1 MGLSSAPMTRREN
14 AIEVRDVSKSFR
26 IPVNRAITLKQRV
39 LHPLERRQYRA
50 LRALEDV
57 TFDVGRGEFFGVVGR
72 NGSGKSTL
80 LKLIASIYR
89 ADRGTIRVAGRM
101 APFIELGVGFNPE
114 LSARDNVVLNGV
126 MMGLTPREARR
137 RYDEVI
143 EFAELE
149 EFTELK
155 LRNYSSG
162 MRVRLAFA
170 VMVQVDADVM
180 VIDEV
185 LAVGDESFQE
195 RCAEAFAQ
203 LIDRGKTIVLVTHSM
218 VSIRQYC
225 HRALLLEAGRI
236 DTIGDP
242 EDVAARYTEVNFAHQ
257 KVGRGLRKPGDPQI
271 PRAEPLRLARI
282 TDAWIQGGDGERTR
296 SVQRRDAIQLRAEVE
311 VEPVND
317 LGAAWFA
324 LEIWKAGGGR
334 IFAPVSAPLD
344 VGERLRAGERAL
356 VSATIENRL
365 APGRY
370 RLNCGLSLRGQGRE
384 VPISA
389 VFGVAFNVTGER
401 MPDSLTDFE
410 TDVRIEPHVEAGVV
424 RS

>member
-1 MGLSSAPMTRREN
+1 MTRREN
-14 AIEVRDVSKSFR
+14 AIEVRGVSKSFR
-26 IPVNRAITLKQRV
+26 IPLNRAVTLKQRV
-39 LHPLERRQYRA
+39 LHPLERRQYRP

-57 TFDVGRGEFFGVVGR
+57 SFDVGRGEFFGIVGR

-89 ADRGTIRVAGRM
+89 ADRGTIGVAGRM

-162 MRVRLAFA
+162 MRVRLAFS

-180 VIDEV
+180 LIDEV
-185 LAVGDESFQE
+185 LAVGDASFQE
-195 RCAEAFAQ
+195 RCAETFAD
-203 LIDRGKTIVLVTHSM
+203 LIDRGKTIMLVTHSM
-218 VSIRQYC
+218 PNVRRYC
-225 HRALLLEAGRI
+225 DRALLLEAGRI

-242 EDVAARYTEVNFAHQ
+242 AEVAARYTEVNFAHQ
-257 KVGRGLRKPGDPQI
+257 KLGRGLRKPGDPGV
-271 PRAEPLRLARI
+271 PRSESLRLGRVI
-282 TDAWIQGGDGERTR
+282 DAWIEGGDGERTS
-296 SVQRRDAIQLRAEVE
+296 SVSRRQPIQLRVE
-311 VEPVND
+311 VEPDHNI
-317 LGAAWFA
+317 GKAWFA
-324 LEIWKAGGGR
+324 MEIWRAGGGR
-334 IFAPVSAPLD
+334 IFAPISPQLD
-344 VGERLRAGERAL
+344 LGEGLRAGER
-356 VSATIENRL
+356 VVITATIENRL
-365 APGRY
+365 TPGRY
-370 RLNCGLSLRGQGRE
+370 RLNSGLSLRGQGRE
-384 VPISA
+384 VPVTP
-389 VFGVAFNVTGER
+389 VFGVPFDVTGR
-401 MPDSLTDFE
+401 RLPGSLTDFE
-410 TDVRIEPHVEAGVV
+410 HDVRIEPRVQADVV

>member
-1 MGLSSAPMTRREN
+1 M
-14 AIEVRDVSKSFR
+14 
-26 IPVNRAITLKQRV
+26 
-39 LHPLERRQYRA
+39 
-50 LRALEDV
+50 
-57 TFDVGRGEFFGVVGR
+57 GR

-89 ADRGTIRVAGRM
+89 ADEGTIRVAGRM

-114 LSARDNVVLNGV
+114 LSACDNVVLNGV

-180 VIDEV
+180 LIDEM
-185 LAVGDESFQE
+185 LAVGDASFQE
-195 RCAEAFAQ
+195 RCAETFTQ

-218 VSIRQYC
+218 GNIRRYC

-242 EDVAARYTEVNFAHQ
+242 GEVAARYTEVNFAHQ
-257 KVGRGLRKPGDPQI
+257 KQRRGLRKPGDPRI
-271 PRAEPLRLARI
+271 PGRAAAARPDHRRLDR
-282 TDAWIQGGDGERTR
+282 GSRRERTTR
-296 SVQRRDAIQLRAEVE
+296 SSVARRSSFGPRSSSD
-311 VEPVND
+311 EPRTTP
-317 LGAAWFA
+317 GSR
-324 LEIWKAGGGR
+324 LEIWRAGGGR
-334 IFAPVSAPLD
+334 LFAPP
-344 VGERLRAGERAL
+344 RRAGS
-356 VSATIENRL
+356 SAIASRPASEW
-365 APGRY
+365 
-370 RLNCGLSLRGQGRE
+370 
-384 VPISA
+384 
-389 VFGVAFNVTGER
+389 
-401 MPDSLTDFE
+401 
-410 TDVRIEPHVEAGVV
+410 
-424 RS
+424 

>member
-1 MGLSSAPMTRREN
+1 MTRREN
-14 AIEVRDVSKSFR
+14 AIEVRGVSKSFR
-26 IPVNRAITLKQRV
+26 IPVNRAVTLKQRV
-39 LHPLERRQYRA
+39 LHPLERRQYRQ
-50 LRALEDV
+50 LHALEEV
-57 TFDVGRGEFFGVVGR
+57 SFDVARGEFFGVVGR

-89 ADRGTIRVAGRM
+89 ADQGTIRVAGRL

-149 EFTELK
+149 EFTQLK

-180 VIDEV
+180 VVDEV

-195 RCAEAFAQ
+195 RCAEAFGQ
-203 LIDRGKTIVLVTHSM
+203 LIDRGKTIVLVTHAM
-218 VSIRQYC
+218 ANIRQYC

-236 DTIGDP
+236 DTFGDP

-257 KVGRGLRKPGDPQI
+257 KLGRGLRKPGDPKI
-271 PRAEPLRLARI
+271 PRSEPLRLARI
-282 TDAWIQGGDGERTR
+282 TDAWIHRDRGKRTR
-296 SVQRRDAIQLRAEVE
+296 SVERREAIELRAEVE
-311 VEPVND
+311 LETN

-334 IFAPVSAPLD
+334 IFAPVSTPLD
-344 VGERLRAGERAL
+344 VGDQLRAGERVVIA
-356 VSATIENRL
+356 ATIENRL
-365 APGRY
+365 TPGRY

-384 VPISA
+384 VPVTP

-410 TDVRIEPHVEAGVV
+410 TDVRIEPNVRADVV

>member
-1 MGLSSAPMTRREN
+1 MTRREN
-14 AIEVRDVSKSFR
+14 SIEVRDVSKAFR
-26 IPVNRAITLKQRV
+26 IPVNRARTLRHRV
-39 LHPLERRQYRA
+39 LHPRERRRFRS

-57 TFDVGRGEFFGVVGR
+57 SFDVQQGEFFGVVGR

-89 ADRGTIRVAGRM
+89 TDKGTIRVAGRM

-185 LAVGDESFQE
+185 LAVGDASFQE
-195 RCAEAFAQ
+195 RCAETFAQ

-218 VSIRQYC
+218 ANIRQYC

-242 EDVAARYTEVNFAHQ
+242 GEVAARYTEVNFAHQ
-257 KVGRGLRKPGDPQI
+257 KLGRGLRKPGDPRV
-271 PRAEPLRLARI
+271 PRSEPLRLARI
-282 TDAWIQGGDGERTR
+282 TNAWIEGGDRERTS
-296 SVQRRDAIQLRAEVE
+296 SVRRREAIELRAEVE
-311 VEPVND
+311 LEQN
-317 LGAAWFA
+317 LGKAWFA
-324 LEIWKAGGGR
+324 LEIWRAGGGR
-334 IFAPVSAPLD
+334 IFAPVSPPLD
-344 VGERLRAGERAL
+344 VGDQLNAGERVVIA
-356 VSATIENRL
+356 ATIENRL
-365 APGRY
+365 TPGRY

-384 VPISA
+384 VPVTP
-389 VFGVAFNVTGER
+389 VFGVAFEVTGPR
-401 MPDSLTDFE
+401 IRGSLTDFQH
-410 TDVRIEPHVEAGVV
+410 DVRIEPRV
-424 RS
+424 RADVLRS